1 MTSLVASLP
10 IVPLMELLRRG
21 RWLIG
26 LGLALLAAWAV
37 IFLLTCP
44 GSLQNH

>member
-10 IVPLMELLRRG
+10 IVPLMVLWRG

-44 GSLQNH
+44 GSLPNR